1 VTKGVAEEILDEAAG
16 QIMAALAHYRSV
28 VAEANSDLRALEK
41 AWKEWDVESLVIL
54 DVITEGQADEVE
66 RALERLDRG

>member
-1 VTKGVAEEILDEAAG
+1 MTKGVAEEILDEAAG

-66 RALERLDRG
+66 RALDTLRG

>member
-1 VTKGVAEEILDEAAG
+1 MTKGVAEEILDEAAG
-16 QIMAALAHYRSV
+16 QIMAALAHYRAV

-54 DVITEGQADEVE
+54 DVVTEGQADEVE
-66 RALERLDRG
+66 RALDTLRG

>member
-1 VTKGVAEEILDEAAG
+1 MTKGVAEEILDEAAG

-28 VAEANSDLRALEK
+28 VAEANSDLRAVEK

-66 RALERLDRG
+66 QALERLDRG

>member
-1 VTKGVAEEILDEAAG
+1 MTKGVAEEIFDMTAG

-28 VAEANSDLRALEK
+28 VADANSDLRALEK

-54 DVITEGQADEVE
+54 DVITERQADD
-66 RALERLDRG
+66 LEKAIQTLSKK

>member
-28 VAEANSDLRALEK
+28 VADANSDLRALEK
-41 AWKEWDVESLVIL
+41 AWKEWDVDSLVLL
-54 DVITEGQADEVE
+54 DVISENQADDVE
-66 RALERLDRG
+66 RALKKLEGG

>member
-66 RALERLDRG
+66 RALDTLRG

>member
-1 VTKGVAEEILDEAAG
+1 MTKGVAEEILDEAAG